1 MSSSQTPLGSGFGPA
16 TTASDVVRGLDL
28 SGKVAVVT
36 GGYAGMGFE
45 ITKALASAGASVV
58 APARTA
64 HKARKALASV
74 EGVEV
79 ETLDL
84 MNPSTIDGLRRSLS
98 RFRSTTTYA
107 GKQRRHHGTSALP

>member
-1 MSSSQTPLGSGFGPA
+1 MSSSQTPLGSGFGPG

-28 SGKVAVVT
+28 SGTVAVVT

-45 ITKALASAGASVV
+45 ITKALTSAGVTV
-58 APARTA
+58 IAPARTPD
-64 HKARKALASV
+64 KARKALASV

-84 MNPSTIDGLRRSLS
+84 MNPSTIDGFVG
-98 RFRSTTTYA
+98 RFLASGRPLHMLVNNA
-107 GKQRRHHGTSALP
+107 GINHQK